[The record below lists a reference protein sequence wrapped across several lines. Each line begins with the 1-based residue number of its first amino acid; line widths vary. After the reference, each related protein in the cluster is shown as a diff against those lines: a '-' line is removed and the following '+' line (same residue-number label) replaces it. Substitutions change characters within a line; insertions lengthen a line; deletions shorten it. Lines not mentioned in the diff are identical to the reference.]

1 MIDAIKFELTL
12 LIGANLL
19 KLVEEMRFLGE
30 LIAIFIMFGFL
41 S

>member
-19 KLVEEMRFLGE
+19 KLVEQMGFLGE
-30 LIAIFIMFGFL
+30 LIVIFVVFDFL